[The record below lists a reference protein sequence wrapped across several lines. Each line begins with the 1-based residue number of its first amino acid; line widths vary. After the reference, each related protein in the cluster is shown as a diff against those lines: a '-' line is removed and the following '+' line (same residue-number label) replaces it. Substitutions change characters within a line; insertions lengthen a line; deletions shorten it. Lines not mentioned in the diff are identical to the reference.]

1 VIDPFSVVALS
12 PRTITVEKAADALAN
27 VKRINE
33 FMDTAV
39 MVAAWEGAPVKL
51 VVIPEMA
58 IQGMVANTPGNR
70 AKEAQFAVEIPGP
83 ETEELGK
90 KARQLD
96 AYIAAELYM
105 VRDED
110 FKDRYFNVAFIIDPK
125 GDVIYKRYKAT
136 SDAYEG
142 GMLGNMNPHDVWDEF
157 IEKKGKGDIMEAIF
171 PVART
176 EIGNIG
182 IVICHEGVYPEI
194 ARGLAMNG
202 AEILIRPTLI
212 EPAVMNGMW
221 ELQNRAHA
229 VFNGVYVVAP
239 NLGPE
244 IRKDGSI
251 QDLFGG
257 QSMIVNPRG
266 QIVAQQRGWTSGDS
280 FVCTT
285 IDIEAL
291 RRARIA
297 NGLYNQFKDLRTEQ
311 YRAIYDRPIYPKNQY
326 LKEPPEEGWLAR
338 EDATRAKNIETLIE
352 RGVLTPPAGYVPKN
366 GKPITDA
373 AVKTGAADGANGN
386 PASAAMKTGAGV

>member
-1 VIDPFSVVALS
+1 MVEPYSVVALS
-12 PRTITVEKAADALAN
+12 PRTINVESSEQCLAN

-39 MVAAWEGAPVKL
+39 MVGAWEGAPVRL
-51 VVIPEMA
+51 VVMPEMA
-58 IQGMVANTPGNR
+58 IQGMIANTPGNR
-70 AKEAQFAVEIPGP
+70 AAEAKFAVTIPGP
-83 ETEELGK
+83 ETEELGR
-90 KARQLD
+90 KAR
-96 AYIAAELYM
+96 AARHLHR
-105 VRDED
+105 VRAVHGPRRRLPGPVLQRRVHHRPAGE
-110 FKDRYFNVAFIIDPK
+110 V
-125 GDVIYKRYKAT
+125 VYKRYKAT

-142 GMLGNMNPHDVWDEF
+142 GMLGNSNPHDVWDEF
-157 IEKKGKGDIMEAIF
+157 IEKKGDGDVMDAIF

-182 IVICHEGVYPEI
+182 IAICHEGVYPEI

-202 AEILIRPTLI
+202 AEIIIRPTLI
-212 EPAVMNGMW
+212 EPAVMTGMW

-229 VFNGVYVVAP
+229 MFNQAWVIAP

-244 IRKDGSI
+244 VRPDGSM

-291 RRARIA
+291 RRIRVA

-311 YRAIYDRPIYPKNQY
+311 YRAIYDKPIYPKNQY
-326 LKEPPEEGWLAR
+326 LENAPEEGWLAR
-338 EDATRAKNIETLIE
+338 EDATRAKNIEKLIE
-352 RGVLTPPAGYVPKN
+352 RGVITPPS
-366 GKPITDA
+366 T
-373 AVKTGAADGANGN
+373 DGANGHVISET
-386 PASAAMKTGAGV
+386 AEKTGADT

>member
-1 VIDPFSVVALS
+1 MIEPFAVVGLS
-12 PRTITVEKAADALAN
+12 PRTFTVKERGDALAN

-58 IQGMVANTPGNR
+58 IQGMIPNTPGNR
-70 AKEAQFAVEIPGP
+70 EREAHFAVEIPGP

-90 KARQLD
+90 KARELNT
-96 AYIAAELYM
+96 YIAAELYM
-105 VRDED
+105 VRDPD
-110 FKDRYFNVAFIIDPK
+110 FKDRYFNVAFIIDPQ
-125 GDVIYKRYKAT
+125 GELIYKRYKAT

-142 GMLGNMNPHDVWDEF
+142 GMLGNSNPHDVWDEF
-157 IEKKGKGDIMEAIF
+157 IEKKGGGDVMEAIF

-182 IVICHEGVYPEI
+182 IAICHEGVYPEI

-202 AEILIRPTLI
+202 AEIIIRPTLI
-212 EPAVMNGMW
+212 EPAVMNGLW

-229 VFNGVYVVAP
+229 AFNNVYVIAP

-244 IRKDGSI
+244 IRDDGGL

-257 QSMIVNPRG
+257 RSMIVDPRG
-266 QIVAQQRGWTSGDS
+266 QIVAQQTGWAAGDS

-285 IDIEAL
+285 IDLEAL
-291 RRARIA
+291 RRRRIA

-311 YRAIYDRPIYPKNQY
+311 YRAIYDKPIYPINQY
-326 LKEPPEEGWLAR
+326 LKDAPTEGWLAR
-338 EDATRAKNIETLIE
+338 EDATRARNIELLVE
-352 RGVLTPPAGYVPKN
+352 RGVFVPPTGYDKKSPVASN
-366 GKPITDA
+366 GSANGQPITETV
-373 AVKTGAADGANGN
+373 AVTTPDKA
-386 PASAAMKTGAGV
+386 

>member
-1 VIDPFSVVALS
+1 MVDPFSVVALS
-12 PRTITVEKAADALAN
+12 PRTFQVRERKDGVEN
-27 VKRINE
+27 VKRINR

-58 IQGMVANTPGNR
+58 IQGMIANIPGNR
-70 AKEAQFAVEIPGP
+70 GKEAHFAVTIPGP
-83 ETEELGK
+83 ETDELAK
-90 KARQLD
+90 KAMQLNT
-96 AYIAAELYM
+96 YIAAELYM
-105 VRDED
+105 VKDDD

-125 GDVIYKRYKAT
+125 GEVVYKRYKAT

-157 IEKKGKGDIMEAIF
+157 IEKKGNGDVMEAIF

-212 EPAVMNGMW
+212 EPAVMTGMW

-229 VFNGVYVVAP
+229 LFNSAYLVAP

-244 IRKDGSI
+244 VMDDGGM

-291 RRARIA
+291 RRQRIA

-311 YRAIYDRPIYPKNQY
+311 YRAIYDKPIYPKNQY
-326 LKEPPEEGWLAR
+326 LDAPPTEGWLAR
-338 EDATRAKNIETLIE
+338 EEATRARNIQTLIE
-352 RGVLTPPAGYVPKN
+352 RGVLTPPSGYSAH
-366 GKPITDA
+366 TE
-373 AVKTGAADGANGN
+373 GAAQPVMGTSERLSG
-386 PASAAMKTGAGV
+386 